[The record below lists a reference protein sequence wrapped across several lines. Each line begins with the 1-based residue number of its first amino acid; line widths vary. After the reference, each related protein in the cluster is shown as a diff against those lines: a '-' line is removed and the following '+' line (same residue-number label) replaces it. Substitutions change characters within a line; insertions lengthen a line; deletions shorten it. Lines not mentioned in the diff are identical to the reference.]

1 MSHIGNDMFMEN
13 AYLDGLEE
21 GEKLGLSGEELK
33 KFADKYAKDKFE
45 KYTIIRKKYR
55 LKRKKKHAI
64 MYRSKPSTCA
74 RPEEPE
80 KTHVTTSLGFM
91 AVSF

>member
-21 GEKLGLSGEELK
+21 GEKLGLSCEELE

-45 KYTIIRKKYR
+45 KYTI
-55 LKRKKKHAI
+55 
-64 MYRSKPSTCA
+64 
-74 RPEEPE
+74 
-80 KTHVTTSLGFM
+80 
-91 AVSF
+91 